1 LKLRVGYELQY
12 EFLQPTP
19 LVAMLNVHFS
29 RVADL
34 VPPDQIVIIPSVPT
48 PKSRSAPSASGKR
61 LPLPR

>member
-29 RVADL
+29 RVCRSGAAGSNSHHPLDSDADE
-34 VPPDQIVIIPSVPT
+34 P
-48 PKSRSAPSASGKR
+48 
-61 LPLPR
+61 